1 MYCGKYY
8 VINIMPD
15 CEHPGAKMEI
25 YVPDGREA
33 EEYINWYLK
42 GILRDNICH
51 SIDWDFV

>member
-51 SIDWDFV
+51 SIEWDFV